1 MGSSLSASARS
12 EGDLQTI
19 PFVVLSTDVAAD
31 LLCEVTP
38 DNKHIFFESSMP
50 MNLYTDCEV
59 LYALACSINKWF
71 VCWSLIWTMIIP
83 AVWVDCFAK
92 QFSVSV
98 FL

>member
-1 MGSSLSASARS
+1 MGSSLSATARS

-59 LYALACSINKWF
+59 LYALACSINK
-71 VCWSLIWTMIIP
+71 
-83 AVWVDCFAK
+83 
-92 QFSVSV
+92 
-98 FL
+98 